1 MADGDVVKMKLTFWR
16 GDKKPGDI
24 IEVPADEV
32 HRWKGFA
39 VQEGEPYKSGGTTTP
54 TTARDDDFPKPHAQ
68 PADSAKVDEWRTYA
82 VTLGM
87 DQASA
92 DKATKA
98 ELQDYAAKS
107 STGAKA

>member
-16 GDKKPGDI
+16 DGKVPGDV
-24 IEVPADEV
+24 IEIPADEV
-32 HRWKGFA
+32 HRWKGYA
-39 VQEGEPYKSGGTTTP
+39 EQVGDPYPSGETTTP
-54 TTARDDDFPKPHAQ
+54 TGADGDYPKPTEQ

-87 DQASA
+87 EKASA

-98 ELQDYAAKS
+98 ELQDYVAKTTAGS
-107 STGAKA
+107 QA